1 MRFLL
6 SYFEQKI
13 NNKRK
18 SKLESI
24 NMKLKNVFVFPILMS
39 NLNTS
44 FERQLLENIV
54 SLKIM
59 KYFAIYKQNT

>member
-54 SLKIM
+54 PLKIREN
-59 KYFAIYKQNT
+59 FAIYKQNT